1 MASSSSLLLTELNFL
16 APQFTPKRR
25 RSNSG
30 FCILPTRIRALK
42 EEGALVEERVVS
54 DVKWSGNGSVVNG
67 SNGSV
72 RGYVNGSGN
81 GSLVKYVNGNG
92 VAAEVVEDFVE
103 TSKRKEVGRK
113 KRLEEIGKED
123 AWFKQNGE
131 PQVEVCV
138 YDCAM
143 LFDLT
148 LCNIDTLY

>member
-25 RSNSG
+25 RCSNSR
-30 FCILPTRIRALK
+30 FCILPTQIRALK
-42 EEGALVEERVVS
+42 EEGALVEERAVS
-54 DVKWSGNGSVVNG
+54 DVKWSGNGRVVNG

-72 RGYVNGSGN
+72 RGYVNGGGN

-92 VAAEVVEDFVE
+92 VAVEVVEDFVE

-138 YDCAM
+138 YMIVQCY
-143 LFDLT
+143 L
-148 LCNIDTLY
+148 I